1 MKKIDRFLLFFVGLG
16 VWSLVSVLILKP
28 SYLSAERHTAKNPQN
43 HVHVFEDIRVKG
55 FEDKTLIDAF
65 RGVSERIESKLR
77 DHEHGVQ
84 DIVNFFW
91 FVEVYVEMCKGEK
104 GPFSEQ
110 IDIKCPEFDPKKIK
124 PKG

>member
-43 HVHVFEDIRVKG
+43 HVHVFEDIRIKG

-65 RGVSERIESKLR
+65 RSVGENIGEKFKDHKHTIE
-77 DHEHGVQ
+77 
-84 DIVNFFW
+84 DIGMFYWV
-91 FVEVYVEMCKGEK
+91 VGMYVERCVGK
-104 GPFSEQ
+104 EQ
-110 IDIKCPEFDPKKIK
+110 PIGQVWIKCPLMNEENFRPKW
-124 PKG
+124 